1 MENKYKHLAKNT
13 IWVSLG
19 TFGSRT
25 ISFFLLPIFTRVLT
39 KDDYGK
45 IDFFST
51 TVSLLTIFLSIEI
64 AAAVFRFSAD
74 EKENNKKILTSSY
87 LIIIFS
93 TVLLLLLIFP
103 LFNKLSEFFSEIKYY
118 LLFSIILGITTAIN
132 KNYLRAKEKML
143 VFAISDIIN
152 TFTFAS
158 FGIILVAIFKKGV
171 IGYLQAYLIAQL
183 ITNIFLF
190 TAGKLYKE
198 ISFKEISFKYLK
210 EMIKYSAPLVPNDL
224 SWWIMN
230 VSDRYLLIY
239 FLGFAA
245 SGIYA
250 VSYKFMT
257 LISVLNG
264 IFYQAWQVSAVKE
277 YEKNDRDK
285 FYTIV
290 FNHLSTSLI
299 AILIVFSIIMKPFV
313 SVMVGSEF
321 ENAWLYLPF
330 LLLGALF
337 SAFSSF
343 YGIGYIASKESKGAF
358 TTSIF
363 GALTNIAINILFIP
377 IIGIQA
383 AAISTM
389 VAFLVIWLLRIKQTK
404 KYFTINVDN
413 KTFYLNILLVIIS
426 LFANY
431 INNIGIYIQ
440 LITGIIFIFLNL
452 KFIKRIFNLAN
463 SYIKKL
469 KVKQ

>member
-13 IWVSLG
+13 IWISLG

-25 ISFFLLPIFTRVLT
+25 ISFFLLPLFTRVLT

-51 TVSLLTIFLSIEI
+51 TVSLLAIFLSIEI

-74 EKENNKKILTSSY
+74 GKEENRKILSSSY
-87 LIIIFS
+87 LIIAFS
-93 TVLLLLLIFP
+93 TILLLIFFP
-103 LFNKLSEFFSEIKYY
+103 LFSKLSTFFSEIKYY

-132 KNYLRAKEKML
+132 KNYLRAKEKMII
-143 VFAISDIIN
+143 FATSDIIN
-152 TFTFAS
+152 TFSFAS
-158 FGIILVAIFKKGV
+158 LGIILVAILKNGV
-171 IGYLQAYLIAQL
+171 KGYLQAYLIAQL
-183 ITNIFLF
+183 ITNIYLF
-190 TAGKLYKE
+190 TAGKLYRE
-198 ISFKEISFKYLK
+198 ISFKEISFKTLK
-210 EMIKYSAPLVPNDL
+210 VMIKYSAPLVPNDL

-250 VSYKFMT
+250 VSYKFMA

-264 IFYQAWQVSAVKE
+264 VFYQAWQVSAVKQ
-277 YEKNDRDK
+277 YEKEDRDQ
-285 FYTIV
+285 FYSNV
-290 FNHLSTSLI
+290 FYHLSTTLI
-299 AILIVFSIIMKPFV
+299 AVLLVFSVIMKPFV

-321 ENAWLYLPF
+321 EKAWVYLPF

-358 TTSIF
+358 TTSIY
-363 GALTNIAINILFIP
+363 GALTNLGINILFIP
-377 IIGIQA
+377 LIGIQA

-389 VAFLVIWLLRIKQTK
+389 VAFLTMWLLRVKQTK
-404 KYFTINVDN
+404 KYFTIKV
-413 KTFYLNILLVIIS
+413 KGKILFLNILLVTIS

-431 INNIGIYIQ
+431 INDFGIFIQ
-440 LITGIIFIFLNL
+440 LIAIIIFIYSNFRFITNIS
-452 KFIKRIFNLAN
+452 KITKSFIKKHK
-463 SYIKKL
+463 IK
-469 KVKQ
+469 

>member
-13 IWVSLG
+13 IWISLG

-25 ISFFLLPIFTRVLT
+25 ISFFLLPLFTRVLT

-74 EKENNKKILTSSY
+74 GKEENRKILSSSY
-87 LIIIFS
+87 LIIAFS
-93 TVLLLLLIFP
+93 TILLLIFFP
-103 LFNKLSEFFSEIKYY
+103 LFSKLSTFFSEIKYY

-143 VFAISDIIN
+143 IFAVSDIIN
-152 TFTFAS
+152 TFSFAS
-158 FGIILVAIFKKGV
+158 FGIILVAVLKNGV
-171 IGYLQAYLIAQL
+171 KGYLQAYLIAQL
-183 ITNIFLF
+183 ITNIYLF
-190 TAGKLYKE
+190 TTGKIYKE
-198 ISFKEISFKYLK
+198 ISFKEISFKTLK
-210 EMIKYSAPLVPNDL
+210 GMIKYSAPFVPNDL

-250 VSYKFMT
+250 VSYKFMA

-264 IFYQAWQVSAVKE
+264 VFYQAWQVSAVKQ
-277 YEKNDRDK
+277 YEKEDRDQ
-285 FYTIV
+285 FYSNV
-290 FNHLSTSLI
+290 FYHLSTTLI
-299 AILIVFSIIMKPFV
+299 AVLLVFSVIMKPFV
-313 SVMVGSEF
+313 SIMVGSEF
-321 ENAWLYLPF
+321 EKTWLYLPF

-358 TTSIF
+358 TTSIY
-363 GALTNIAINILFIP
+363 GALTNLGINILFIP
-377 IIGIQA
+377 LIGIQA

-389 VAFLVIWLLRIKQTK
+389 VAFLTMWLLRIKQTK
-404 KYFTINVDN
+404 KYFTIKV
-413 KTFYLNILLVIIS
+413 KGKILFLNILLVTIS

-431 INNIGIYIQ
+431 INDFGIFIQ
-440 LITGIIFIFLNL
+440 LIAFIIFIYSNF
-452 KFIKRIFNLAN
+452 KFIINILKITKSF
-463 SYIKKL
+463 IKKY
-469 KVKQ
+469 KIK

>member
-1 MENKYKHLAKNT
+1 M
-13 IWVSLG
+13 VS
-19 TFGSRT
+19 T
-25 ISFFLLPIFTRVLT
+25 
-39 KDDYGK
+39 
-45 IDFFST
+45 
-51 TVSLLTIFLSIEI
+51 
-64 AAAVFRFSAD
+64 D
-74 EKENNKKILTSSY
+74 EKEKNKKILSSSY
-87 LIIIFS
+87 LIIAFS
-93 TVLLLLLIFP
+93 GILLLILSP
-103 LFNKLSEFFSEIKYY
+103 LFSKLSTFFSEIKYY

-143 VFAISDIIN
+143 IFATSDIIN
-152 TFTFAS
+152 TFSFAT
-158 FGIILVAIFKKGV
+158 FGIILVAILRNGV
-171 IGYLQAYLIAQL
+171 KGYLQAYLIAQL
-183 ITNIFLF
+183 ITNIYLF
-190 TAGKLYKE
+190 TAGKLYRE
-198 ISFKEISFKYLK
+198 ISFKEISFKNLK

-250 VSYKFMT
+250 VSYKFMA

-264 IFYQAWQVSAVKE
+264 IFYQAWQVSAVKQ
-277 YEKNDRDK
+277 YEKEDRDQ
-285 FYTIV
+285 FYSNV
-290 FNHLSTSLI
+290 FYHLSTTLI
-299 AILIVFSIIMKPFV
+299 AVLLVFSVIMKPFV
-313 SVMVGSEF
+313 SIMVGSEF
-321 ENAWLYLPF
+321 EKAWVYLPF

-358 TTSIF
+358 TTSVY
-363 GALTNIAINILFIP
+363 GALTNLGINILFIP

-389 VAFLVIWLLRIKQTK
+389 VAFLTMWLLRIKQTK
-404 KYFTINVDN
+404 KYFTIKVNG
-413 KTFYLNILLVIIS
+413 KLLFLNILLVSTS

-431 INNIGIYIQ
+431 IADFGIYIQ
-440 LITGIIFIFLNL
+440 LIAIIIFIFLNL
-452 KFIKRIFNLAN
+452 KFIKSILKLAD

>member
-1 MENKYKHLAKNT
+1 MENKYKKLAKNT
-13 IWVSLG
+13 IWISIG

-64 AAAVFRFSAD
+64 AAAVFRFSTD
-74 EKENNKKILTSSY
+74 EKEKNKKILSSSY
-87 LIIIFS
+87 LIIAFS
-93 TVLLLLLIFP
+93 GILLLILSP
-103 LFNKLSEFFSEIKYY
+103 LFSKLSTFFSEIKYY

-143 VFAISDIIN
+143 IFATSDIIN
-152 TFTFAS
+152 TFSFAT
-158 FGIILVAIFKKGV
+158 FGIILVAILRNGV
-171 IGYLQAYLIAQL
+171 KGYLQAYLIAQL
-183 ITNIFLF
+183 ITNIYLF
-190 TAGKLYKE
+190 TAGKLYRE
-198 ISFKEISFKYLK
+198 ISFKEISFKNLK

-250 VSYKFMT
+250 VSYKFMA

-264 IFYQAWQVSAVKE
+264 IFYQAWQVSAVKQ
-277 YEKNDRDK
+277 YEKEDRDQ
-285 FYTIV
+285 FYSNV
-290 FNHLSTSLI
+290 FYHLSTTLI
-299 AILIVFSIIMKPFV
+299 AVLLVFSVIMKPFV
-313 SVMVGSEF
+313 SIMVGSEF
-321 ENAWLYLPF
+321 EKAWVYLPF

-358 TTSIF
+358 TTSVY
-363 GALTNIAINILFIP
+363 GALTNLGINILFIP

-389 VAFLVIWLLRIKQTK
+389 VAFLTMWLLRIKQTK
-404 KYFTINVDN
+404 KYFTIKVNG
-413 KTFYLNILLVIIS
+413 KLLFLNILLVSTS

-431 INNIGIYIQ
+431 IADFGIYIQ
-440 LITGIIFIFLNL
+440 LIAIIIFIFLNL
-452 KFIKRIFNLAN
+452 KFIKSILKLAD

>member
-1 MENKYKHLAKNT
+1 MENKYKKLAKNT
-13 IWVSLG
+13 IWISIG

-64 AAAVFRFSAD
+64 AAAVFRFSTD
-74 EKENNKKILTSSY
+74 EKEKNKKILSSSY
-87 LIIIFS
+87 LIIAFS
-93 TVLLLLLIFP
+93 GILLLILSP
-103 LFNKLSEFFSEIKYY
+103 LFSKLSTFFSEIKYY

-143 VFAISDIIN
+143 IFATSDIIN
-152 TFTFAS
+152 TFSFAT
-158 FGIILVAIFKKGV
+158 FGIILVAILRNGV
-171 IGYLQAYLIAQL
+171 KGYLQAYLIAQL
-183 ITNIFLF
+183 ITNIYLF
-190 TAGKLYKE
+190 TAGKLYRE
-198 ISFKEISFKYLK
+198 ISFKEISFKTLK
-210 EMIKYSAPLVPNDL
+210 GMIKYSAPFVPNDL

-250 VSYKFMT
+250 VSYKFMA

-264 IFYQAWQVSAVKE
+264 IFYQAWQVSAVKQ
-277 YEKNDRDK
+277 YEKEDRDQ
-285 FYTIV
+285 FYSNV
-290 FNHLSTSLI
+290 FYHLSTTLI
-299 AILIVFSIIMKPFV
+299 AVLLVFSVIMKPFV
-313 SVMVGSEF
+313 SIMVGSEF
-321 ENAWLYLPF
+321 EKAWVYLPF

-358 TTSIF
+358 TTSVY
-363 GALTNIAINILFIP
+363 GALTNLGINILFIP

-389 VAFLVIWLLRIKQTK
+389 VAFLTMWLLRIKQTK
-404 KYFTINVDN
+404 KYFTIKVNG
-413 KTFYLNILLVIIS
+413 KLLFLNILLVSTS

-431 INNIGIYIQ
+431 IADFGIYIQ
-440 LITGIIFIFLNL
+440 LIAIIIFIFLNL
-452 KFIKRIFNLAN
+452 KFIKSILKLAD

>member
-13 IWVSLG
+13 IWISLG

-25 ISFFLLPIFTRVLT
+25 ISFFLLPLFTRVLT

-51 TVSLLTIFLSIEI
+51 TVSLLAIFLSIEI
-64 AAAVFRFSAD
+64 AAAVFRFSTD
-74 EKENNKKILTSSY
+74 EKEENKKILSSSY
-87 LIIIFS
+87 LVIAFS
-93 TVLLLLLIFP
+93 TILLLILFP
-103 LFNKLSEFFSEIKYY
+103 LFSRLSTFFSEIKYY
-118 LLFSIILGITTAIN
+118 LLFSIIFGITTAIN

-143 VFAISDIIN
+143 IFATSDIIN
-152 TFTFAS
+152 TFSFAS
-158 FGIILVAIFKKGV
+158 LGIILVAILKNGV
-171 IGYLQAYLIAQL
+171 KGYLQAYLIAQL
-183 ITNIFLF
+183 ITNIYLF
-190 TAGKLYKE
+190 IAGKLYRE
-198 ISFKEISFKYLK
+198 ISFKEISFKTLK
-210 EMIKYSAPLVPNDL
+210 GMIKYSAPFVPNDL

-250 VSYKFMT
+250 VSYKFMA

-264 IFYQAWQVSAVKE
+264 VFYQAWQVSAVKQ
-277 YEKNDRDK
+277 YEKEDRDQ
-285 FYTIV
+285 FYSNV
-290 FNHLSTSLI
+290 FYHLSTTLI
-299 AILIVFSIIMKPFV
+299 AVLLVFSVIMKPFV
-313 SVMVGSEF
+313 SIMVGSEF
-321 ENAWLYLPF
+321 EKAWVYLPF

-358 TTSIF
+358 TTSVY
-363 GALTNIAINILFIP
+363 GALTNLGINILFIP

-389 VAFLVIWLLRIKQTK
+389 VAFLTMWLLRIKQTK
-404 KYFTINVDN
+404 KYFTIKVNG
-413 KTFYLNILLVIIS
+413 KLLFLNILLVSTS

-431 INNIGIYIQ
+431 IADFGIYIQ
-440 LITGIIFIFLNL
+440 LIAIIIFIFLNL
-452 KFIKRIFNLAN
+452 KFIKSILKLAD